1 MIFFLTVHDSLPRRD
16 LTRLPQEEME
26 KGAELMPFAQKRGC
40 VFVGDRYLPGYRLL
54 DPGELAVFD
63 PVRLGGR
70 GAKAGL
76 PVRLGLGV
84 VSVKPDGRALP
95 LEGQDGRGGPVQE
108 PAVVADDDRA
118 AAEIL
123 QGLLDGAHR
132 DRKS

>member
-40 VFVGDRYLPGYRLL
+40 VCVCDRYLPGYRLL

-76 PVRLGLGV
+76 PVRLVLGV
-84 VSVKPDGRALP
+84 VSVKPDGRAP
-95 LEGQDGRGGPVQE
+95 PPKGRDGRGDPVQD
-108 PAVVADDDRA
+108 PAVVTSHDRWF
-118 AAEIL
+118 
-123 QGLLDGAHR
+123 LDRIA
-132 DRKS
+132 